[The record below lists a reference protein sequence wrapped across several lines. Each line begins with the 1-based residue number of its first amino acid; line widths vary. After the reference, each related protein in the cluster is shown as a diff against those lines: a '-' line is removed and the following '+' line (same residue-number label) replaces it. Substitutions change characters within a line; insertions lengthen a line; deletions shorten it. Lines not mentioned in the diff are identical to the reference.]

1 MPTLSV
7 CDERTKL
14 QCDRSLSPATPP
26 LVGFHPSGDKSSQ
39 QYVLYGQQVRSE
51 IDLPIPATMAPWSGA
66 SLQFRRAGGT
76 PVLNGEPV
84 AVRRGPGGVVLSAR
98 YLDHRGEWIQH
109 SGMGVFHV
117 SPDLKFVDVYPE
129 PEVSEELLG
138 LVLVGQ
144 VSTFVLAKRGYH
156 CLHASA
162 VTAAGRT
169 AVFVGTN
176 GQGKSTMAG
185 CFLARGA
192 TLLTDDALPIRVEDD
207 AVYGGPGLPMMKMW
221 GDTAAN
227 LAPQEELPSLP
238 LLTKKLLVLNGRFP
252 FAEAPAK
259 LDGLFAL
266 SRYRQAAG
274 ETPEIS
280 LVRMSPRESL
290 TLLLAQTSWNMLMTR
305 EEVARLLPFY
315 ARVAQKLPVWSLRY
329 PEGYEH
335 QDLVHHRILEELSQ
349 A

>member
-1 MPTLSV
+1 MPILSV
-7 CDERTKL
+7 CDDRTKL
-14 QCDRSLSPATPP
+14 RCDSSLSQATPP
-26 LVGFHPSGDKSSQ
+26 LVGFHRSEVKSSQ

-51 IDLPIPATMAPWSGA
+51 IDLPIPATTVPGNTA
-66 SLQFRRAGGT
+66 SLEFRRADGT
-76 PVLNGEPV
+76 PELDGEPV

-98 YLDHRGEWIQH
+98 YQDERGEWIQH
-109 SGMGVFHV
+109 SGMGVFHI
-117 SPDLKFVDVYPE
+117 SPDMQYVDVYPE
-129 PEVSEELLG
+129 PEVSDELLG

-144 VSTFVLAKRGYH
+144 ISTFVLAKRGYH

-162 VTAAGRT
+162 ITAAGRT

-192 TLLTDDALPIRVEDD
+192 TLLTDDALPLRVEED

-227 LAPQEELPSLP
+227 LAPMEELPSLP

-266 SRYRQAAG
+266 SRYRPAAG
-274 ETPEIS
+274 DTPEIS

-290 TLLLAQTSWNMLMTR
+290 TLLLAQTSWNMLMNR
-305 EEVARLLPFY
+305 EEAARLLPVY
-315 ARVAQKLPVWSLRY
+315 ARVAQTLPVWSLRY

-335 QDLVHHRILEELSQ
+335 QDAVYRRILKELSP